1 MSSICILT
9 DSSVQFTQPSFQG
22 RNLVHIIP
30 LDITIAGKI
39 TSPEKPFKINELPA
53 FVDHP
58 HKPQLVAPET
68 AYFTH
73 LFVELGNSY
82 SYILALLS
90 SYELTKAIDNALT
103 AYHTLHARAP
113 VTFIN
118 THSISIGLGFIVQS
132 AAEAVNSGASLPEV
146 ERLVRSIIPKI
157 YAVFCAPA
165 FSYLRYSCFIDDAQ
179 AIIGEMLGLHPI
191 FALEEGKLTPLQKLR
206 NHKQVFDYFQ
216 EFLDEFDQLS
226 HISLLQSMSLGSNE
240 SRLLREHAQAN
251 YPGTPFTEHP
261 INLPLASLFGP
272 NVQGVF
278 VIE

>member
-30 LDITIAGKI
+30 LDITIAGNSL
-39 TSPEKPFKINELPA
+39 SPEKPIRINELPA
-53 FVDHP
+53 YVDDE
-58 HKPQLVAPET
+58 HKPHLSAPGVD
-68 AYFTH
+68 FFSH

-82 SYILALLS
+82 SSVLALFS
-90 SYELTKAIDNALT
+90 SYELTKTIDNALS

-113 VTFIN
+113 ITFID
-118 THSISIGLGFIVQS
+118 TKSISIGLGFIVQS
-132 AAEAVNSGASLPEV
+132 AAEAINAGKTLPDV

-157 YAVFCAPA
+157 YAVFCAPS
-165 FSYLRYSCFIDDAQ
+165 FSYLRYSGFIDDAQ

-191 FALEEGKLTPLQKLR
+191 FALEDGKLTPLQKLR

-216 EFLDEFDQLS
+216 EFLDEFDQLT

-272 NVQGVF
+272 TVQGIF